1 MAAATNGPS
10 PGRLASVYSDVQTS
24 RLHHTLPLP
33 SVLCSP
39 FSLVDGPPSSA
50 TGSPDEI
57 AKLFPNLFGQPSAA
71 LVPVKE
77 AAEVKP
83 LKIGVVLSDFL
94 QDRAKG
100 STMYVFKGGPAGL
113 MKCKYVELSTDF
125 VYPYRNQGGFD
136 MICSGRDKIETPEQF
151 KQAEDTA
158 NKLELDG
165 LVVIGGDDSNTNACL
180 IAEYFR
186 SKNLKTRVIGCPK
199 TIDGDLKCKEVP
211 TSFGFDTACKVA
223 EKKQTLKNVT
233 DYITDAIC
241 KRSELGYN
249 YGVILIPEGLID
261 FIPEVQKLIAEL
273 NEILAHDTVDEAG
286 IWKNKLEPE
295 SKILF
300 EFLPPA
306 IQEQLMLER
315 DPHGNVQVAK
325 IETEKMLID
334 MVETELKKRKSE
346 GKYKGNFIGQ
356 SHFFGYEGRC
366 GLPTNFDAS
375 YCYAL
380 GYGAG
385 ALLQFGKTGLI
396 SSVGNLAAPVAEW
409 TVGGTALTSLMDVER
424 RHGKFKPVIKKAMVE
439 LDGDS
444 AINKDAQILIMTTE
458 ILRNMLYQSVG
469 MKTSEGRMFQVDVI
483 VLDEVHYLSDISR
496 GTVWEETVIYCPKEV
511 QLICLSATVANPDEL
526 AGWISQIHGKTELV
540 TSNKPLSRLLP
551 ASSGPNHHTSRHALP
566 RPALLPPPT
575 PHCLAPRAPPNPNP
589 TASSPPALRA
599 TPLHLASARSP
610 SRAAASVSDDD
621 EDEEIDEEEGDD
633 EVGILDADDEDYDDY
648 EEGEEGDDEEVED
661 ESGGED
667 EEETVTEEDE
677 REDTAARRRESEEYK
692 SRRVAKLVTEVR
704 EFGEDIIDYNELA
717 GIYDFPIDKFQ
728 RLAIQAFLRGSS
740 VVVSAPTS
748 SGKTLIAEA
757 AAVATVARGR
767 RLFYTTPLKALSNQK
782 FRDFRNTFGD
792 HNVGLLTGDSAINK
806 DAQILIMTTEILRN
820 MLYQSVGMKTSEGR
834 MFQVDVI
841 VLDEVHYLSDISRGT
856 VWEET
861 VIYCPKEVQLIC
873 LSATVANPDE
883 LAGWISQVPLIRD
896 TLSQLWEN
904 DMLPAIWFI
913 FSRRGCDAAVE
924 YLEDCRLLHDFEA
937 SEVEL
942 ELRRFKMQYPDAVRE
957 SAVKGLLRGV
967 AAHHA
972 GCLPLW
978 KSFIEELFQRGLVKV
993 VFATETLAAGINM
1006 PARTAVISSLSK
1018 RIDAGRQLLT
1028 PNELFQMAGRAGRRG
1043 IDTVGHAVLVQ
1054 TPYEGPEECC
1064 DIIFAGL
1071 EPLVSQFTASY
1082 GMVLNLLAGS
1092 KVTHNQK
1099 ESDDI
1104 KVKRS
1109 GRTLEEARKLVEQSF
1124 GNYVGSNVMV
1134 AAKEELERI
1143 EQEIKHLSSE
1153 ITDESIDRKCRE
1165 ELSEEDY
1172 SEISVLQKRLKV
1184 EDGSLGTGKETFD
1197 SGEQNYYP
1205 SYYVAL
1211 SSDNSCINNESSRK
1225 VLSGTSRCGRM
1236 LQATEEEGFTVE
1248 ENNQGYVYEPS
1259 SVVTGVIS
1267 YLEEQR
1273 NSLIDLQERHGV
1285 KIPCEIDTQF
1295 AGMVEAWASGLTWR
1309 EIMMDSAMDD
1319 GDLARLLRRT
1329 IDLLAQIPKL
1339 PDIDPVLQ
1347 KNAQIACSV
1356 MDRVPISELAG

>member
-1 MAAATNGPS
+1 MHC
-10 PGRLASVYSDVQTS
+10 LAPHF
-24 RLHHTLPLP
+24 LLLPLP
-33 SVLCSP
+33 
-39 FSLVDGPPSSA
+39 
-50 TGSPDEI
+50 
-57 AKLFPNLFGQPSAA
+57 
-71 LVPVKE
+71 
-77 AAEVKP
+77 
-83 LKIGVVLSDFL
+83 
-94 QDRAKG
+94 
-100 STMYVFKGGPAGL
+100 
-113 MKCKYVELSTDF
+113 
-125 VYPYRNQGGFD
+125 
-136 MICSGRDKIETPEQF
+136 
-151 KQAEDTA
+151 TA
-158 NKLELDG
+158 
-165 LVVIGGDDSNTNACL
+165 
-180 IAEYFR
+180 
-186 SKNLKTRVIGCPK
+186 
-199 TIDGDLKCKEVP
+199 
-211 TSFGFDTACKVA
+211 
-223 EKKQTLKNVT
+223 
-233 DYITDAIC
+233 
-241 KRSELGYN
+241 
-249 YGVILIPEGLID
+249 
-261 FIPEVQKLIAEL
+261 
-273 NEILAHDTVDEAG
+273 
-286 IWKNKLEPE
+286 
-295 SKILF
+295 
-300 EFLPPA
+300 
-306 IQEQLMLER
+306 
-315 DPHGNVQVAK
+315 
-325 IETEKMLID
+325 
-334 MVETELKKRKSE
+334 
-346 GKYKGNFIGQ
+346 
-356 SHFFGYEGRC
+356 
-366 GLPTNFDAS
+366 
-375 YCYAL
+375 
-380 GYGAG
+380 
-385 ALLQFGKTGLI
+385 
-396 SSVGNLAAPVAEW
+396 
-409 TVGGTALTSLMDVER
+409 
-424 RHGKFKPVIKKAMVE
+424 
-439 LDGDS
+439 
-444 AINKDAQILIMTTE
+444 
-458 ILRNMLYQSVG
+458 
-469 MKTSEGRMFQVDVI
+469 
-483 VLDEVHYLSDISR
+483 
-496 GTVWEETVIYCPKEV
+496 
-511 QLICLSATVANPDEL
+511 
-526 AGWISQIHGKTELV
+526 
-540 TSNKPLSRLLP
+540 
-551 ASSGPNHHTSRHALP
+551 SRHALP
-566 RPALLPPPT
+566 QTQTPPLPLLLLT
-575 PHCLAPRAPPNPNP
+575 SRA
-589 TASSPPALRA
+589 AR
-599 TPLHLASARSP
+599 LHLASARSP

-621 EDEEIDEEEGDD
+621 EDEEEVDVDDDDD
-633 EVGILDADDEDYDDY
+633 EIGIRDADDEDYDEY
-648 EEGEEGDDEEVED
+648 EDGDEGDEVAVDE

-667 EEETVTEEDE
+667 EEEAEDEDGE
-677 REDTAARRRESEEYK
+677 REDTSARRRESEEYK
-692 SRRVAKLVTEVR
+692 SRRVAKLVAEVR
-704 EFGEDIIDYNELA
+704 EFGDDIIDYNELA

-820 MLYQSVGMKTSEGR
+820 MLYQSVGMTASEGR
-834 MFQVDVI
+834 LFQVDVI

-883 LAGWISQVPLIRD
+883 LAGWISQIHGKTELVTSNKRPVPLTWHFSKKYALQLLLDGKGKKMNRKLRMSNFQNLASPKSEFYYVKGKRRLRTNKNEQGNRSPLDISKQVQLSKHELSNMRRSQVPLIRD

-924 YLEDCRLLHDFEA
+924 YLEDCRLLHDTEA

-1099 ESDDI
+1099 ESDDL

-1134 AAKEELERI
+1134 AAKEEIERI
-1143 EQEIKHLSSE
+1143 QQEIQYLSSE

-1165 ELSEEDY
+1165 DLSEEDY
-1172 SEISVLQKRLKV
+1172 ADISLLQKRLKEEKQIRNELKKRMELERMAAWKNRLEEFESGHLPFMCLQYKDKDSIQHTIPAVFIGNLKSFADQKIANMV
-1184 EDGSLGTGKETFD
+1184 EEEDSLGTGKHKVD
-1197 SGEQNYYP
+1197 SGEQLYCP

-1211 SSDNSCINNESSRK
+1211 SSDNSWYLFTEKWIKTVYKSGLPAVPSIEGGTLPRETLKQLLLREEMMWDKLAKSEYGSLLSMDGSLDTWSWSLNVPVLNSLSEDDEVERFSQEHQDAVECYKQQRRK
-1225 VLSGTSRCGRM
+1225 VSHLKKTIKSTKGFKEFQKIIDMRNFTKEKIERLEARSRRLTRRIKQIEPTGWKEFLQISKVIQEARALDINTQVIYPLGETAAAIRGENELWLAMVLRNKVLLDLKPSQLAAVCGS
-1236 LQATEEEGFTVE
+1236 LVSEGIKLRPWK
-1248 ENNQGYVYEPS
+1248 NSSYVYEPS

-1273 NSLIDLQERHGV
+1273 NSLIDLQEKHNV
-1285 KIPCEIDTQF
+1285 KIPCEIDAQF